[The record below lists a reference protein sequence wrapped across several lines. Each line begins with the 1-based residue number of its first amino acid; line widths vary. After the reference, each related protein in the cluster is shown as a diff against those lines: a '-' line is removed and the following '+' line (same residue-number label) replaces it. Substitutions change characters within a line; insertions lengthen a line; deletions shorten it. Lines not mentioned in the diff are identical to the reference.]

1 MERMAT
7 TRWWSLRPGQ
17 SLAACILFASSCLF
31 FYAGNLSSLTVNALD
46 NIPSLPPTTITQSNT
61 SRIMDKEAQQELAKQ
76 LAAQFA
82 SIRQGTSV
90 ASSATTST
98 SANSAKDANIAE
110 LASRLGT
117 LMSQTPTTPPVQ
129 VQQTGTISFESVPDP
144 SIYEQD
150 FVNTYIE
157 VNESVKQM
165 EDRELL
171 VWPSYISFSGSLFL
185 RVLATSMELT
195 HHCES
200 TQTVHRISR
209 ATRCPSASSLKKQ
222 RSWLLS
228 ILRIT

>member
-1 MERMAT
+1 
-7 TRWWSLRPGQ
+7 
-17 SLAACILFASSCLF
+17 
-31 FYAGNLSSLTVNALD
+31 
-46 NIPSLPPTTITQSNT
+46 
-61 SRIMDKEAQQELAKQ
+61 MDKEAQQELAKQ

-117 LMSQTPTTPPVQ
+117 LMSQTPTTSPVQ

-171 VWPSYISFSGSLFL
+171 VWPSYMSFSGSLFY
-185 RVLATSMELT
+185 AY
-195 HHCES
+195 
-200 TQTVHRISR
+200 
-209 ATRCPSASSLKKQ
+209 
-222 RSWLLS
+222 WLLQWN
-228 ILRIT
+228 